1 MGAYENPTI
10 IRDRSGEI
18 FGQAIANFGKSIAE
32 GITRAAANRDA
43 LRRETEAERKRV
55 QGFEYQ
61 IQQKQYKD
69 KNANVKEF
77 TKTGV
82 PLTSQFQTLAGEAML
97 GVGKPG
103 DENYIMGAI
112 PAATALATDPNLSL
126 DDKRFLQTQIDDS
139 TQFQENMLQY
149 GGQIKAELIP
159 YNELPVQ
166 EYGNNFTFAGNTAYE
181 KLGSQIAA
189 AVLSNKEIPYATSTK
204 ELKRGKNNEV
214 ILTVKSLVNP
224 DKTQL
229 TGEFSD
235 EKLYPRDANGNIE
248 VIWSKDLSKGV
259 NLINEIE
266 EGIDT
271 LAIAEESN
279 IMTEGKMN
287 KNQFVGGTTGRLEA
301 GKIKGLPNYKSL
313 LLEKIVDAGAWQNPN
328 TPAGQELQ
336 PLLKG
341 KAAGFLSLPPDQLQA
356 YMSQRLGLS
365 DKFDLDYFLTGKR
378 TGGKDDPGSNILD
391 EFMKNVGGGEKWTG
405 SQNQQTAFLQNELFE
420 EFLQKRTGQFQNRPA
435 TPQDI
440 ENGWA
445 VKDPKTGKQTV
456 YFQGTEQKID
466 GSKGK
471 GSKEYN
477 PVPVA
482 TKFTSDLKEL
492 GADGLINSRLNLSGE
507 QGAKFEPAGDGTNNP
522 LNGVISIPKI
532 GDDGKQ
538 LKDDAGNPDF
548 SVYDLRTTNAKRKVE
563 FKRFMDNIL
572 SNDLQTTEMP
582 LAEKAAVRRE
592 IEDQFRAI
600 FNDVTDSV
608 EETVYEKQFKAIN
621 AAVPDMK
628 IKGFPTKFTTK
639 RIKRYNSG
647 EEGQKKADNINTIMK
662 KFRDDIGKEI
672 TKVEDPKQF
681 YDAMLNYYEEDDQ
694 SDIGKL
700 FKGAVEDIIS
710 NNNGDYSTE
719 IINKLKTA
727 ILSS

>member
-471 GSKEYN
+471 GKEEYD
-477 PVPVA
+477 PVPRA
-482 TKFTSDLKEL
+482 TEWLAQFKKDPAARVKVILRDNY
-492 GADGLINSRLNLSGE
+492 ADARMSE
-507 QGAKFEPAGDGTNNP
+507 
-522 LNGVISIPKI
+522 
-532 GDDGKQ
+532 DGKFLLVGTEGEDGFEKIDMTNPEDFEGLAVKVIEKDPTLTNIPQ
-538 LKDDAGNPDF
+538 SQRGSLITEISKQIEEEFKKDDDP
-548 SVYDLRTTNAKRKVE
+548 
-563 FKRFMDNIL
+563 
-572 SNDLQTTEMP
+572 
-582 LAEKAAVRRE
+582 
-592 IEDQFRAI
+592 
-600 FNDVTDSV
+600 V
-608 EETVYEKQFKAIN
+608 EETVYEKQFDAIN

-628 IKGFPTKFTTK
+628 IKGFPTKFTTDW
-639 RIKRYNSG
+639 RG
-647 EEGQKKADNINTIMK
+647 GDAQKINTIMK

-672 TKVEDPKQF
+672 IKVEDPKQF
-681 YDAMLNYYEEDDQ
+681 YDAMLNNYEEDDQ

-700 FKGAVEDIIS
+700 FKGAVADIIK
-710 NNNGDYSTE
+710 NKNGYYSTE

-727 ILSS
+727 VLSS